1 MNNSNNYKGELIFN
15 LFTEWYDL
23 QSPRFLDFKNYS
35 EQKFTNLWK
44 NWWFAKREQQVY
56 MDTFLDK
63 YRLLLSYNPDQLIP
77 AGLDRKNTIIWK
89 VGWMILW
96 DQIPRNIFRGTATA
110 YATDNKARKIVEE
123 LMPDWE
129 NLPIPIRVSMILVY
143 IHSEEIADLA
153 ITARLLQEIRKPM
166 ENYPSVWD
174 SLTGI
179 AGNHSDRM
187 RMFGRIPERNK
198 FLGRESTQAELDY
211 MRSMYL

>member
-1 MNNSNNYKGELIFN
+1 
-15 LFTEWYDL
+15 
-23 QSPRFLDFKNYS
+23 
-35 EQKFTNLWK
+35 
-44 NWWFAKREQQVY
+44 
-56 MDTFLDK
+56 
-63 YRLLLSYNPDQLIP
+63 
-77 AGLDRKNTIIWK
+77 
-89 VGWMILW
+89 MILW